1 MFSRRVW
8 YMYYL
13 LPLIL
18 ALFPSFPPSPP
29 PIPVPISL
37 LFYQGTLYLIITS
50 LNSIILNFNL
60 RLCLHPPNYIPPLT
74 LSFPLLPPPLSL
86 PIAFSS
92 SPIHIPYTV
101 PIPSLILQTHLN
113 LKFPGPTLANSYF
126 PFSFI
131 PAFPLLTLI

>member
-18 ALFPSFPPSPP
+18 ALFPSFSPSLP

-74 LSFPLLPPPLSL
+74 LSFSPPSSPPFPTHSLLILPHSYPLYCPNPLSH
-86 PIAFSS
+86 PSNPFKFE
-92 SPIHIPYTV
+92 IPRPY
-101 PIPSLILQTHLN
+101 L
-113 LKFPGPTLANSYF
+113 G
-126 PFSFI
+126 
-131 PAFPLLTLI
+131 